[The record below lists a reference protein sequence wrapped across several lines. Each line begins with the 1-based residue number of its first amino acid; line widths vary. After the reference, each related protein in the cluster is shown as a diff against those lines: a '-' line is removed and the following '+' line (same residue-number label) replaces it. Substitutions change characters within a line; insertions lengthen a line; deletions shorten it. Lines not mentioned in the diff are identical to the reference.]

1 VALSEVPPL
10 RPRFSSFR
18 SGGAIPVLALFIGLG
33 CEPPDRPPAL
43 PGDLPAAAVEFLEP
57 DRISTFQ
64 LEDGVVYRAVR
75 SGTQPW
81 SVHLLEVDLTR
92 CEIGFQVVRPGEEEG
107 RLPVSELARRVDPVV
122 LAAVNGDFFTPEDR
136 PLGVEVSGGEVRGR
150 SSRPAFA
157 WRPGAGPWLGP
168 VNWEGDSIRAGSW
181 AVPGEGPDPGAQIVS
196 GFPGLLRDG
205 ELVGDLELEERPGF
219 AAQRHPR
226 TAVGVDPG
234 TRRLWLVVVDG
245 RREGVSEGM
254 TLPELTDLF
263 QALGV
268 RDAINLDGGGSSV
281 MIVRGQPVNR
291 PSDPSGERP
300 VVNALVVRRDHS
312 YCVIE
317 GTGLSDSGVEG
328 GRLLRAP

>member
-1 VALSEVPPL
+1 VALSEFPLL
-10 RPRFSSFR
+10 RPRSPSPR
-18 SGGAIPVLALFIGLG
+18 TGSVTLVVLLLLGTG

-43 PGDLPAAAVEFLEP
+43 PGDLPAAAVRFLGP

-75 SGTQPW
+75 SGDQPW

-92 CEIGFQVVRPGEEEG
+92 CEIGFQVVRPVEDEG
-107 RLPVSELARRVDPVV
+107 RVSVSELARRVDPLV

-136 PLGVEVSGGEVRGR
+136 PLGVEVSGGEVRGLT
-150 SSRPAFA
+150 SRPAFA
-157 WRPGAGPWLGP
+157 WRPGSGPWLGP
-168 VNWEGDSIRAGSW
+168 VSREGDSIRAGSW
-181 AVPGEGPDPGAQIVS
+181 AVPGEYPDPGAQIVS

-226 TAVGVDPG
+226 TAVGVDPQA
-234 TRRLWLVVVDG
+234 RRLWIVVVDG
-245 RREGVSEGM
+245 RREGVAEGM

-263 QALGV
+263 RSLGV
-268 RDAINLDGGGSSV
+268 RDAVNLDGGGSSV
-281 MIVRGQPVNR
+281 MIVRGQAVNR

-312 YCVIE
+312 YCVLDSS
-317 GTGLSDSGVEG
+317 GLPDSGVVG
-328 GRLLRAP
+328 NRPLRAP